1 MWGQHVT
8 LADEG
13 QSTSIDLTPAV
24 RSLLHREPRAR
35 QRPVDV
41 WQRHY
46 LRLVVLV
53 DLAVIMGS
61 ALLALHIRFGDTN
74 SAVSGLSYA
83 MLSVILVP
91 VWMASLLI
99 ARAYETR
106 FMGTGA
112 DEFKRV
118 TAASLRLMAVVAVV
132 AYTFKLDLARG
143 YVAIALPIGTVF
155 LLLGR
160 YGQRRWLH
168 ARRRRGQYMRRVIV
182 VGGVDG
188 IHDLASQLSADPYV
202 GYALVGACLPVPSEA
217 FALPEVPVLGSL
229 TQVMQAVKEANA
241 DTVAVA
247 AGPGMSPAVLRR
259 LSWEIEGTGIDLVVA
274 PALLDVAGPRISVRP
289 VAGLPLLHVE
299 EPELSGVRQLMKA
312 LVEWTFATLAFVLI
326 SPILLILAVAVRLD
340 SNGAPLFRQTR
351 VGKHG
356 REFTVY
362 KMRTMRADAE
372 SLLESLREQNEVAD
386 GLLFK
391 IREDP
396 RITRVGRFLRKYSL
410 DELPQLWNVVRGD
423 MALVGPRPPLPGEVA
438 QYGAEVARRLL
449 VRPGITGLWQVS
461 GRSNL
466 SWDDSVRLDLYY
478 VENWSLALDAMI
490 VWKTVFAIF
499 RTEGAY

>member
-1 MWGQHVT
+1 MT

-13 QSTSIDLTPAV
+13 RSTQVDLTPAV
-24 RSLLHREPRAR
+24 RHLLRRTARGR

-46 LRLVVLV
+46 LRLLVLV
-53 DLAVIMGS
+53 DFAIILGS
-61 ALLALHIRFGDTN
+61 MLLALHVRFGTVGDN
-74 SAVSGLSYA
+74 IHGVSYA
-83 MLSVILVP
+83 MLSILLVP
-91 VWMASLLI
+91 VWLASLFV

-106 FMGTGA
+106 FLGTGA

-118 TAASLRLMAVVAVV
+118 GSASLRLMAVVAVV
-132 AYTFKLDLARG
+132 AYTFKLDIARG
-143 YVAIALPIGTVF
+143 YVAVALPVGTVL

-168 ARRRRGQYMRRVIV
+168 ARRRRGHFMRRVIV
-182 VGGVDG
+182 VGGAEG
-188 IHDLASQLSADPYV
+188 IRELSGQLKSYPYV
-202 GYALVGACLPVPSEA
+202 GYKLVGACLPTASES
-217 FALPEVPVLGSL
+217 FSLPDVPVLGSL
-229 TQVMQAVKEANA
+229 TQVLRAVAEVDA

-247 AGPGMSPAVLRR
+247 TGPGMSPAVLRR

-299 EPELSGVRQLMKA
+299 EPELSGVRQVLKA
-312 LVEWTFATLAFVLI
+312 TVEWVFATLAFIIAL
-326 SPILLILAVAVRLD
+326 PLLAALAIMVRFD
-340 SNGAPLFRQTR
+340 SHGAPLFRQTR

-356 REFTVY
+356 REFTVF

-396 RITRVGRFLRKYSL
+396 RVTRAGRFLRKWSL

-499 RTEGAY
+499 RREGAY